1 MMPDTMKN
9 IPNAELQA
17 AASSS
22 AAVCR
27 LPSAVYRLTPFEEY
41 MLLDDQPAYPMSC
54 FFMIKLRGRF
64 NVSIFE
70 SALQKVLEY
79 HPLLTSSVTETNGQF
94 YWQNTG
100 KMPDIIRLPLD
111 EERRFPASKGIN
123 LFRESSLKVTI
134 CNSNIN
140 PAAIELNG
148 QTNIIFEVH
157 HSASDAAGIARFI
170 EDILCGYAHQTGFAD
185 AQREPVEPGLLVRRG
200 SFGRKPGKL
209 LRTLTKQFWG
219 LFRAWKFLMYKILPL
234 TSNIPDR
241 DAPLPPAG
249 YPAILCRDLTATET
263 QNVRQKAKQLGITIN
278 DLFLSTACFA
288 MQHWRKQHVTNK
300 KSGYFRVAVPINLRT
315 PADDQMPAAN
325 IVSMVF
331 LDRKPE
337 KIRDSESFYQ
347 GIYHEMQHIKRNNLG
362 WAFIHG
368 LTVYQRIFGSFR
380 KMIQQNR
387 CWTTATVTNLG
398 RVFADVPLPT
408 REGRV
413 QIGESLE
420 LTGVETSPPV
430 RPWTALG
437 ISVLTYAGCM
447 TINVHYDSGVLTRS
461 DAQSIM
467 EGICLE

>member
-1 MMPDTMKN
+1 MMPDSVKST
-9 IPNAELQA
+9 PNAELQA
-17 AASSS
+17 ADSSS

-27 LPSAVYRLTPFEEY
+27 PSSAVYRLTPFEEY

-64 NVSIFE
+64 NVSVFE
-70 SALQKVLEY
+70 SALQKALEY

-94 YWQNTG
+94 YWHNTG
-100 KMPDIIRLPLD
+100 KMPDVVRLPLD
-111 EERRFPASKGIN
+111 EECRFPASKGIN
-123 LFRESSLKVTI
+123 LFHEPALKITLRNGI
-134 CNSNIN
+134 TD
-140 PAAIELNG
+140 PAVVELDG
-148 QTNIIFEVH
+148 QTNIIFDVH

-170 EDILCGYAHQTGFAD
+170 EDILCGYAHQTGFAEI
-185 AQREPVEPGLLVRRG
+185 QKEPVEPDLLVRRG

-209 LRTLTKQFWG
+209 RRTLPKQFWG

-234 TSNIPDR
+234 TPNTSDR
-241 DAPLPPAG
+241 DAPMPVAG
-249 YPAILCRDLTATET
+249 YPAILHRDLTASET
-263 QNVRQKAKQLGITIN
+263 QRVQQRAKQLGISIN
-278 DLFLSTACFA
+278 DLFLCAAFFA
-288 MQHWRKQHVTNK
+288 MQHWREQHVTNK
-300 KSGYFRVAVPINLRT
+300 KRGYLRVAVPINLRT
-315 PADDQMPAAN
+315 PADDRMPAAN

-337 KIRDSESFYQ
+337 KIRDSESFYH
-347 GIYHEMQHIKRNNLG
+347 GIYHEMQHIKQNNLG

-380 KMIQQNR
+380 RMVQQNR

-408 REGRV
+408 QEGRV

-420 LTGVETSPPV
+420 LIGVETSPPV

-437 ISVLTYAGCM
+437 ISVLTYADCM
-447 TINVHYDSGVLTRS
+447 TINVHYDSGVLAHS
-461 DAQSIM
+461 DAQSII
-467 EGICLE
+467 EGICLD